1 MYQKF
6 YTNTLQSN
14 FIKYILQNTYI
25 PTVPFTCN
33 VNHITKDCTYIH
45 NNNFVKARKSEDMNQ
60 VLKVIEDN
68 QERYFDYF
76 INYEPYI
83 FGKQYLGLTTNFTS
97 NSDMYDSETHYYLG
111 QYLKAYKAYYGI
123 DLFPYYNCYSN
134 EYLTDIDLT
143 LNKNNRMPYID
154 IVNTRPTN
162 YKIISV
168 PINLCQEY
176 TIALDCSSEIL
187 MIPAFVGK
195 NGILTE

>member
-6 YTNTLQSN
+6 YTNTIQSN

-45 NNNFVKARKSEDMNQ
+45 NNNFVKARKSEDMNH

-134 EYLTDIDLT
+134 EYLTDIDLK
-143 LNKNNRMPYID
+143 LNKHNRMPYID
-154 IVNTRPTN
+154 IINTRPTN

-168 PINLCQEY
+168 PISLCQEY